1 MKIAGSFLKI
11 KDDINKIKEL
21 EKNTDQIH
29 FDVMDGIFTENKTFF
44 DKEIK
49 IEKDIDVH
57 LMVLDIKSY
66 VDNMLKYNPKYI
78 TFHIEATDNIIEN
91 INYIKEKNIKV
102 GLAINPE
109 TEIEKIYKYLDKID
123 LVLLMSVP
131 PGKGGQKFVD
141 ITSKLNK
148 LYNYRKEKK
157 LSFIIEVD
165 GGINNETIKKVEKA
179 DVIVCGSYITDSNNY
194 QKQVKLLR
202 QNKGFTLAELLGVI
216 IILSIISL
224 ISFSAI
230 DKNLKEGRIK
240 TCKAQEKNIIEGAKT
255 YIIDNPNELPSSGTK
270 TITLTL
276 LKANGYID
284 EKLINPM
291 TDEEYKDGTYV
302 EIKKESENKYTY
314 KLIYD
319 ETNGD
324 KKCE

>member
-11 KDDINKIKEL
+11 QDDINKIKEL
-21 EKNTDQIH
+21 EKCTDQIH
-29 FDVMDGIFTENKTFF
+29 FDIMDGLFTENKT
-44 DKEIK
+44 KIK
-49 IEKDIDVH
+49 DIQIKKDIDIH

-66 VDNMLKYNPKYI
+66 VDKVLKYNPKYI
-78 TFHIEATDNIIEN
+78 TFHLEATDNIIEN

-102 GLAINPE
+102 GIAINPK
-109 TEIEKIYKYLDKID
+109 TDIEKIYKYLDKID
-123 LVLLMSVP
+123 LVLLMSVK
-131 PGKGGQKFVD
+131 PGKGGQKFID
-141 ITSKLNK
+141 ISNKLNK
-148 LYNYRKEKK
+148 LYNYRKENN

-179 DVIVCGSYITDSNNY
+179 DIVVCGSYITDSINY
-194 QKQVKLLR
+194 ENQVKLLK
-202 QNKGFTLAELLGVI
+202 NNGFTLAELLGVI
-216 IILSIISL
+216 IILSIIGL

-276 LKANGYID
+276 LKTNGYID

-291 TDEEYKDGTYV
+291 TDEEYKSGTSV
-302 EIKKESENKYTY
+302 EITKETGSKYKY
-314 KLIYD
+314 KINYIG
-319 ETNGD
+319 EKG
-324 KKCE
+324 C

>member
-11 KDDINKIKEL
+11 KDDIDKIKEL
-21 EKNTDQIH
+21 ERTTDQIH
-29 FDVMDGIFTENKTFF
+29 FDIMDGIFTDNKTSINE
-44 DKEIK
+44 KIK
-49 IEKDIDVH
+49 IKKDIDIH
-57 LMVLDIKSY
+57 LMVSDIKSY
-66 VDNMLKYNPKYI
+66 VDKVLKYNPKYI
-78 TFHIEATDNIIEN
+78 TFHLEATDNIIEN
-91 INYIKEKNIKV
+91 INYIKEKNKKV

-109 TEIEKIYKYLDKID
+109 TDIEKIYKYLNKID

-131 PGKGGQKFVD
+131 PGKGGQKFID
-141 ITSKLNK
+141 ISQKLNK
-148 LYNYRKEKK
+148 VYNYRKENN

-179 DVIVCGSYITDSNNY
+179 DVVVCGSFITDSTNY
-194 QKQVKLLR
+194 QKQVKLLK
-202 QNKGFTLAELLGVI
+202 NNGFTLAELLGVI

-240 TCKAQEKNIIEGAKT
+240 TCKAQEKNIIEGVKT
-255 YIIDNPNELPSSGTK
+255 WAIDDPSILPTETPTTK
-270 TITLTL
+270 TIQDLES
-276 LKANGYID
+276 NGYI
-284 EKLINPM
+284 EERLINPM
-291 TDEEYKDGTYV
+291 TDNEYKDGTYV

>member
-11 KDDINKIKEL
+11 QDDINKIKEL
-21 EKNTDQIH
+21 EKCTDQIH
-29 FDVMDGIFTENKTFF
+29 FDIMDGLFTENKT
-44 DKEIK
+44 KIK
-49 IEKDIDVH
+49 DIQIKKDIDIH

-66 VDNMLKYNPKYI
+66 VDKVLKYRPKYI
-78 TFHIEATDNIIEN
+78 TFHLEATDNIIEN

-102 GLAINPE
+102 GIAINPK
-109 TEIEKIYKYLDKID
+109 TDIEKIYKYLDKID
-123 LVLLMSVP
+123 LVLLMSVK
-131 PGKGGQKFVD
+131 PGKGGQKFID
-141 ITSKLNK
+141 ISNKLNK
-148 LYNYRKEKK
+148 LYNYRKENN

-179 DVIVCGSYITDSNNY
+179 DIVVCGSYITDSINY
-194 QKQVKLLR
+194 ENQVKQLKP
-202 QNKGFTLAELLGVI
+202 NGFTLAELLGVI

-291 TDEEYKDGTYV
+291 TDEEYKSGTNV
-302 EIKKESENKYTY
+302 EITKETGSKYKY
-314 KLIYD
+314 KINYIG
-319 ETNGD
+319 EKG
-324 KKCE
+324 C

>member
-11 KDDINKIKEL
+11 QDNINKIKEL
-21 EKNTDQIH
+21 EKCTDQIH
-29 FDVMDGIFTENKTFF
+29 FDIMDGLFTENKT
-44 DKEIK
+44 KIK
-49 IEKDIDVH
+49 DIQIKKDIDIH

-66 VDNMLKYNPKYI
+66 VDKVLKYNPKYI
-78 TFHIEATDNIIEN
+78 TFHLEATDNIIEN
-91 INYIKEKNIKV
+91 IDYIKEKNVKV
-102 GLAINPE
+102 GIAINPD
-109 TEIEKIYKYLDKID
+109 TDIEKIYKYLNKID

-131 PGKGGQKFVD
+131 PGKGGQKFID
-141 ITSKLNK
+141 ISQKLNK
-148 LYNYRKEKK
+148 VYNYRKENN

-179 DVIVCGSYITDSNNY
+179 DIVVCGSFITDSTNY
-194 QKQVKLLR
+194 ENQVKILKH
-202 QNKGFTLAELLGVI
+202 NGFTLAELLGVI

-240 TCKAQEKNIIEGAKT
+240 TCKAQEKNIIEGVKT
-255 YIIDNPNELPSSGTK
+255 WAIDDPSILPTETPTTK
-270 TITLTL
+270 TIQDLES
-276 LKANGYID
+276 NGYI
-284 EKLINPM
+284 EERLINPM
-291 TDEEYKDGTYV
+291 TDNEYKDGTYV

>member
-11 KDDINKIKEL
+11 QDDINKIKEL
-21 EKNTDQIH
+21 EKCTDQIH
-29 FDVMDGIFTENKTFF
+29 FDIMDGLFTENKT
-44 DKEIK
+44 KIK
-49 IEKDIDVH
+49 DIQIKKDIDIH

-66 VDNMLKYNPKYI
+66 VDKVLKYNPKYI
-78 TFHIEATDNIIEN
+78 TFHLEATDNIIEN

-102 GLAINPE
+102 GIAINPK
-109 TEIEKIYKYLDKID
+109 TDIEKIYKYLDKID
-123 LVLLMSVP
+123 LVLLMSVK
-131 PGKGGQKFVD
+131 PGKGGQKFID
-141 ITSKLNK
+141 ISNKLNK
-148 LYNYRKEKK
+148 LYNYRKENN

-179 DVIVCGSYITDSNNY
+179 DIVVCGSFITDSTNY
-194 QKQVKLLR
+194 ENQVKQLKP
-202 QNKGFTLAELLGVI
+202 NGFTLAELLGVI

-291 TDEEYKDGTYV
+291 TDEDYKSGTNV
-302 EIKKESENKYTY
+302 EITKETGSKYKY
-314 KLIYD
+314 KINYIG
-319 ETNGD
+319 EKG
-324 KKCE
+324 C

>member
-11 KDDINKIKEL
+11 QDDINKIKEL
-21 EKNTDQIH
+21 EKCTDQIH
-29 FDVMDGIFTENKTFF
+29 FDIMDGLFTENKT
-44 DKEIK
+44 KIK
-49 IEKDIDVH
+49 DIQIKKDIDIH

-66 VDNMLKYNPKYI
+66 VDKVLKYRPKYI
-78 TFHIEATDNIIEN
+78 TFHLEATDNIIEN

-102 GLAINPE
+102 GIAINPE
-109 TEIEKIYKYLDKID
+109 TDIEKIYKYLDKID
-123 LVLLMSVP
+123 LVLLMSVK
-131 PGKGGQKFVD
+131 PGKGGQKFID
-141 ITSKLNK
+141 ISNKLNK
-148 LYNYRKEKK
+148 LYNYRKENN

-179 DVIVCGSYITDSNNY
+179 DIVVCGSFITDSTNY
-194 QKQVKLLR
+194 ENQVKILKH
-202 QNKGFTLAELLGVI
+202 NGFTLAELLGVI

-291 TDEEYKDGTYV
+291 TDEEYKSGTSV
-302 EIKKESENKYTY
+302 EITKETGSKYKY
-314 KLIYD
+314 KIYYD
-319 ETNGD
+319 GEKG
-324 KKCE
+324 C

>member
-11 KDDINKIKEL
+11 QDDINKIKEL
-21 EKNTDQIH
+21 EKCTDQIH
-29 FDVMDGIFTENKTFF
+29 FDIMDGLFTENKT
-44 DKEIK
+44 KIK
-49 IEKDIDVH
+49 DIQIKKDIDIH

-66 VDNMLKYNPKYI
+66 VDKVLKYNPKYI
-78 TFHIEATDNIIEN
+78 TFHLEATDNIIEN

-102 GLAINPE
+102 GIAINPK
-109 TEIEKIYKYLDKID
+109 TDIEKIYKYLDKID
-123 LVLLMSVP
+123 LVLLMSVK
-131 PGKGGQKFVD
+131 PGKGGQKFID
-141 ITSKLNK
+141 ISNKLNK
-148 LYNYRKEKK
+148 LYNYRKENN

-179 DVIVCGSYITDSNNY
+179 DIVVCGSFITDSTNY
-194 QKQVKLLR
+194 ENQVKQLKP
-202 QNKGFTLAELLGVI
+202 NGFTLAELLGVI

-291 TDEEYKDGTYV
+291 TDEEYKSGTNV
-302 EIKKESENKYTY
+302 EIKKVSGSKYTY
-314 KLIYD
+314 IINYIGEK
-319 ETNGD
+319 G
-324 KKCE
+324 C

>member
-11 KDDINKIKEL
+11 KDDIDKIKEL
-21 EKNTDQIH
+21 ERTTDQIH
-29 FDVMDGIFTENKTFF
+29 FDIMDGIFTDNKTSINE
-44 DKEIK
+44 KIK
-49 IEKDIDVH
+49 IKKDIDIH
-57 LMVLDIKSY
+57 LMVSDIKSY
-66 VDNMLKYNPKYI
+66 VDKVLKYNPKYI
-78 TFHIEATDNIIEN
+78 TFHLEATDNIIEN
-91 INYIKEKNIKV
+91 IDYIKEKNVKV
-102 GLAINPE
+102 GIAINPDK
-109 TEIEKIYKYLDKID
+109 EIKKIYKYLNKID

-131 PGKGGQKFVD
+131 PGKGGQKFID
-141 ITSKLNK
+141 ISQKLNK
-148 LYNYRKEKK
+148 VYNYRKENN

-179 DVIVCGSYITDSNNY
+179 DVVVCGSFITDSTNY
-194 QKQVKLLR
+194 QKQVKLLK
-202 QNKGFTLAELLGVI
+202 NNGFTLAELLGVI

-240 TCKAQEKNIIEGAKT
+240 TCKAQEKNIIEGVKT
-255 YIIDNPNELPSSGTK
+255 WAIDDPSILPTETPTTK
-270 TITLTL
+270 TIQDLES
-276 LKANGYID
+276 NGYI
-284 EKLINPM
+284 EERLINPM
-291 TDEEYKDGTYV
+291 TDNEYKDGTYV